1 MTNTIPTRHR
11 LPVFLGRI
19 SMGVAL
25 LFGGAMLSYGE
36 FVFIGTMSYTP
47 PDDPATLT
55 MQGSQWNNQSDF
67 IDISWSVYQNP
78 GNELLT
84 ATSQPSGYDWYY
96 EYVITVEAFTPQTFL
111 LEVGQGATTDD
122 FANFL
127 VQKSNPGNND
137 VNTNTALGTFTD
149 ATISN
154 LPQATYGLQFSG
166 MGGSVRNNTA
176 DVTTISF
183 WSTKAPGWGD
193 FFTNCGGGGNRAWNI
208 GFTDPSP
215 TAAAADG
222 SLSGHLL
229 TPIPEP
235 GAFSFLFL
243 SALIIVGAR
252 RNLQYT

>member
-1 MTNTIPTRHR
+1 MNNTKEMRHALSVFMGR
-11 LPVFLGRI
+11 L
-19 SMGVAL
+19 SMGSAL
-25 LFGGAMLSYGE
+25 LFGATSLSFGE
-36 FVFIGTMSYTP
+36 VVFIGKMCYNP
-47 PDDPATLT
+47 PDDPVSLT
-55 MQGSQWNNQSDF
+55 MQGSNWNTQSDF

-78 GNELLT
+78 GTGLTT
-84 ATSQPSGYDWYY
+84 ATTQPSGYDWYY
-96 EYVITVEAFTPQTFL
+96 EYVITVNAFTPQTFL
-111 LEVGQGATTDD
+111 LEVGQGAATGD
-122 FANFL
+122 FSNFL
-127 VQKSNPGNND
+127 VQKSNPGSNNT

-149 ATISN
+149 VTITN
-154 LPQATYGLQFSG
+154 LPQATYGLQFSD
-166 MGGSVRNNTA
+166 MGGAERSNTA

-235 GAFSFLFL
+235 GAFSLMLL
-243 SALIIVGAR
+243 SALLCLGAR
-252 RNLQYT
+252 HIL